1 MRASETPRQG
11 KGKMMWKM
19 DRRLV
24 LWAVATAILMFV
36 GWESYQYTVRV
47 DEAADARKHS
57 HEVLRTLD
65 ETSARLLDAESGQRG
80 FLLTGDE
87 AYLEPYRQAIKNL
100 DDLMSQLKALTSDD
114 PHQQKRLKALE
125 PLIEKKLA
133 ILQSTIDLRKKEGFE
148 AANKVVIE
156 GRGKEWMEQIR
167 IVLAGMIDEEDNRRT
182 VRTQEMKTVLA
193 GMSRLVVVGN
203 LLSLLLLSLVFVAL
217 LLELS
222 ERKRA
227 QLALSKSEKWL
238 STTLAS
244 VGDAVIATD
253 MNGAVA
259 FMNSV
264 AESLTGWTRAEA
276 VGKSMDLVFD
286 ILNKETRLP
295 VENPVKKV
303 LRERRV
309 VGLADHTLLLSKN
322 GKEYDIEDSAAP
334 ILTDS
339 GEGLGVVLVFR
350 DITDTK
356 RTEEETRRQ
365 KELLQLIL
373 ASIADGVVV
382 ADSNGK
388 FLLFNAAA
396 EQVLGVGATE
406 TSPDKWSNQYG
417 VYLPDTVTQYPPD
430 QLPLARAMRG
440 ENVDAMELFIRNPQV
455 PKGRLISINGRPLK
469 RADGTLQGGVVVFH
483 DMTDRKRAEEALRQ
497 SEQRYHLLFD
507 SNPQPAWVY
516 DSKTLAILDVNH
528 SALRNYGYS
537 HQEFLSLTIK
547 DIRPPEDVPAL
558 LESAAKAPPE
568 TETSGVSQHRKKDGT
583 LIDVEIT
590 SHPLVYDGRDARL
603 VVATDIT
610 KRRKAEN
617 ALRQSEERFRLL
629 VSEVADYSILML
641 DPEGR
646 IASWNAGAERIKGYQ
661 AQEIIGQHFS
671 RFYPTED
678 VERSKPA
685 YGLKVAAEQGRFEDE
700 GWRVRKDGS
709 RFWANVVI
717 TTLRDTQGRVLGF
730 SKITRDLTAHRRA
743 EEKFRGLLESA
754 PDAMVIVNREG
765 KIVLVNAQTEKLFGY
780 KRDELLG
787 EMVEKLVPERF
798 RGRHPAHRNNFF
810 GNPHAR
816 SMGAGLELFGA
827 RRDGTEFPIE
837 ISLSPL
843 QTEEGVLVSGAVR
856 DVTERKRTEELL
868 VHAKDEA
875 ERASKFKDQFLSTM
889 SHELRTPLNAVL
901 GFSDLLA
908 DERYGPLNDRQQRY
922 VSHIH
927 TGGKHLL
934 KLISD
939 ILDLSKIEAGRMEL
953 CREDVTVTSAFAEV
967 ISALYPLAEKK
978 SQALL
983 QRVEPHL
990 HVRAD
995 AMRFKQMLMNLA
1007 GNAIKFTPE
1016 GGRIELAARQM
1027 DDQVRVEVRD
1037 NGPGILPAQQQ
1048 RIFEA
1053 FFRLAES
1060 GTATEGTGLGLAI
1073 TSRLVELHGSKLGIE
1088 SQPGEGACFYFSL
1101 PLIPIAPDLPAQ
1113 TPIPVPRARKAPRIL
1128 VIEDNAVTG
1137 QLIQS
1142 QLTSSGYETFK
1153 CGQPESATE
1162 MAAEHQPDAITL
1174 DLLME
1179 PVHGLEVLLQL
1190 KNDPRTSKIPVI
1202 VVTIVD
1208 QPGVGMAL
1216 GADEYLIKPVDKA
1229 TLLAAVERCLQ
1240 SRGGAAPAR
1249 TILVV
1254 EDDVSALEMI
1264 VELLKGYGYAVS
1276 TATDGEQARASVA
1289 HSLPE
1294 LVILDLVLPKMS
1306 GFELL
1311 AEWRSN
1317 PRTAELS
1324 VFVLTS
1330 KDLTK
1335 DEEKYLRAH
1344 AESLFRKQDSWR
1356 EPLIKQLERVVTP
1369 HALENA

>member
-1 MRASETPRQG
+1 MPAPETHGQG
-11 KGKMMWKM
+11 SGKLKWKM
-19 DRRLV
+19 ERPLA
-24 LWAVATAILMFV
+24 LWVFVVAAAILVFV
-36 GWESYQYTVRV
+36 GLDSYLHTVRV
-47 DEAADARKHS
+47 DEAANARKRS
-57 HEVLRTLD
+57 YEAELKLD
-65 ETSARLLDAESGQRG
+65 EVVARLVDAETGQRG
-80 FLLTGDE
+80 YLLTGDD
-87 AYLEPYRQAIKNL
+87 AHLEPYREAIKNL
-100 DDLMSQLKALTSDD
+100 DQVMGQLKDLTAGN
-114 PHQQKRLKALE
+114 PNQQKQLQTLE
-125 PLIEKKLA
+125 PLIERKLA
-133 ILQSTIDLRKKEGFE
+133 ELQMSIDLRRKGGFA
-148 AANKVVIE
+148 AANQVVIA
-156 GRGKEWMEQIR
+156 GHGKELMDQIR
-167 IVLAGMIDEEDNRRT
+167 VVLGEMREKGNDLRRI
-182 VRTQEMKTVLA
+182 RTQEMKEVLTKT
-193 GMSRLVVVGN
+193 SRLVVAGN
-203 LLSLLLLSLVFVAL
+203 LLSIVLLSLVFVVL
-217 LLELS
+217 LHDLS

-227 QLALSKSEKWL
+227 QEALAKSEKWF

-253 MNGAVA
+253 MNGGVT

-264 AESLTGWTRAEA
+264 AQSLTGWSLEEA
-276 VGKSMDLVFD
+276 RGKSMDLVFN
-286 ILNKETRLP
+286 IVNAETRRP

-303 LRERRV
+303 FREEKI
-309 VGLADHTLLLSKN
+309 VGLADHTVLLSKD
-322 GKEYDIEDSAAP
+322 GREFDIEDSAAP
-334 ILTDS
+334 ILTDTR
-339 GEGLGVVLVFR
+339 EGFGVVLVFR
-350 DITDTK
+350 HITGK
-356 RTEEETRRQ
+356 KQAEEETKRQ

-396 EQVLGVGATE
+396 EKVLGIGATE
-406 TSPDKWSNQYG
+406 TTPDKWSDQYG

-430 QLPLARAMRG
+430 QLPLVRAIRG
-440 ENVDAMELFIRNPQV
+440 ENVDGVELFIRNRQV
-455 PKGRLISINGRPLK
+455 SEGRSLSINGRPLK
-469 RADGTLQGGVVVFH
+469 RADGALQGGVVVFH
-483 DMTDRKRAEEALRQ
+483 DMTERKRAEEALRQ

-507 SNPQPAWVY
+507 SNPHPVWVY
-516 DSKTLAILDVNH
+516 DLQTLVILDVNH
-528 SALRNYGYS
+528 SAVRNYGYS
-537 HQEFLSLTIK
+537 RAEFLSLTIK

-558 LESAAKAPPE
+558 LQSAAKTSPD
-568 TETSGVSQHRKKDGT
+568 TEISGVWQHRKKDGT

-590 SHPLVYDGRDARL
+590 SHPLVYNRKNARL

-610 KRRKAEN
+610 KRRKAEK

-629 VSEVADYSILML
+629 VSEVTDYAILML
-641 DPEGR
+641 DPEGH

-661 AQEIIGQHFS
+661 SQEIIGQHFS

-678 VERSKPA
+678 VERGRP
-685 YGLKVAAEQGRFEDE
+685 GHELKVAKKRGRFEDE

-717 TTLRDTQGRVLGF
+717 TAL
-730 SKITRDLTAHRRA
+730 
-743 EEKFRGLLESA
+743 
-754 PDAMVIVNREG
+754 
-765 KIVLVNAQTEKLFGY
+765 
-780 KRDELLG
+780 
-787 EMVEKLVPERF
+787 
-798 RGRHPAHRNNFF
+798 
-810 GNPHAR
+810 
-816 SMGAGLELFGA
+816 
-827 RRDGTEFPIE
+827 RDGTGRLRGFAKVTRDI
-837 ISLSPL
+837 
-843 QTEEGVLVSGAVR
+843 TEH
-856 DVTERKRTEELL
+856 KRTEELL
-868 VHAKDEA
+868 MHAKEEA

-922 VSHIH
+922 VAHIH

-953 CREDVTVTSAFAEV
+953 AREDVTVASAFAEV

-983 QRVEPHL
+983 QQVEPRL
-990 HVRAD
+990 HVHAD
-995 AMRFKQMLMNLA
+995 AMRFKQVLMNLA

-1016 GGRIELAARQM
+1016 GGRIELAARQV

-1037 NGPGILPAQQQ
+1037 NGPGIPPEQQQ

-1053 FFRLAES
+1053 FFRLTETGS
-1060 GTATEGTGLGLAI
+1060 ATEGTGLGLAI
-1073 TSRLVELHGSKLGIE
+1073 TARLVELHGGKLGIE
-1088 SQPGEGACFYFSL
+1088 SQPGKGACFYFSL
-1101 PLIPIAPDLPAQ
+1101 PLIAIAPDQPAQ
-1113 TPIPVPRARKAPRIL
+1113 TSSSMPRARKAPRIL

-1142 QLTSSGYETFK
+1142 QLTSSGYETLK
-1153 CGQPESATE
+1153 CERPERALE
-1162 MAAEHQPDAITL
+1162 IAAEHQPDAITL
-1174 DLLME
+1174 DLLMQ

-1208 QPGVGMAL
+1208 QPGVGAAL

-1229 TLLAAVERCLQ
+1229 TLLAAVERCLR

-1249 TILVV
+1249 SILVV
-1254 EDDVSALEMI
+1254 EDDLSTREMI
-1264 VELLKGYGYAVS
+1264 VELLKAYGYAVS
-1276 TATDGEQARASVA
+1276 TATDGEQARATVA
-1289 HSLPE
+1289 QSLPE
-1294 LVILDLVLPKMS
+1294 LVILDLVLPKIS

-1311 AEWRSN
+1311 AEWRSH
-1317 PRTAELS
+1317 PRTADLS

-1335 DEEKYLRAH
+1335 EEEKYLHAH

-1356 EPLIKQLERVVTP
+1356 EPLIKQLERVVTS
-1369 HALENA
+1369 HALEDA